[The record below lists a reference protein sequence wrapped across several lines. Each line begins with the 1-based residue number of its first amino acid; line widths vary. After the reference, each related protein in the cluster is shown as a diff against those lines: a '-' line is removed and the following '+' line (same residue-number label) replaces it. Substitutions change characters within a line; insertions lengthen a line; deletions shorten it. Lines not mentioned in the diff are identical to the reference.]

1 MIPVVH
7 TPMPDVT
14 VRAAGFAD
22 LPAIRQLYR
31 DFVLAAPRGYPVM
44 DGDELDALVR
54 ALAAQFLAPTPIFC
68 LLGAWAGDRAVGFLG
83 AEVGER
89 AVGRPH
95 RVVNVHWIY
104 IVPEGRGQGIAR
116 RLIAAAHGWLVAN
129 HPDITHVEW
138 FSAAGDPQ
146 WTRRGYTPF
155 LTRYQSPVAA
165 FVQPQS
171 DVGADAGVGP
181 LVPEPL
187 PDLVSTP
194 HNGSPGNGARP
205 KRARTRTHRRTEAPR
220 RSDAE

>member
-1 MIPVVH
+1 MVH

-14 VRAAGFAD
+14 VRPAGFAD

-31 DFVLAAPRGYPVM
+31 DFVLSAPRGYPVM

-116 RLIAAAHGWLVAN
+116 RLIAAAHGWLVEN
-129 HPDITHVEW
+129 HPDISHVEW
-138 FSAAGDPQ
+138 FAAAGDPQ
-146 WTRRGYTPF
+146 WTRRGYDAY
-155 LTRYQSPVAA
+155 LTRYQAPVLAFLQPQEPIGHLTPAVPTTEPVPPVA
-165 FVQPQS
+165 V
-171 DVGADAGVGP
+171 
-181 LVPEPL
+181 
-187 PDLVSTP
+187 
-194 HNGSPGNGARP
+194 NGSPGNGRKP
-205 KRARTRTHRRTEAPR
+205 KHGRTRAHRRTEVPR
-220 RSDAE
+220 HG

>member
-1 MIPVVH
+1 VIPVVH

-31 DFVLAAPRGYPVM
+31 DFVLSAPRGYPVM

-138 FSAAGDPQ
+138 FAAAGDPQ

-155 LTRYQSPVAA
+155 LTRYQSTLAA
-165 FVQPQS
+165 AMQPAAKPS
-171 DVGADAGVGP
+171 EEKP
-181 LVPEPL
+181 LETEGTPL
-187 PDLVSTP
+187 ATV
-194 HNGSPGNGARP
+194 NGSPGNGRRP
-205 KRARTRTHRRTEAPR
+205 KHGRSRTHRRTEVPR
-220 RSDAE
+220 HG

>member
-1 MIPVVH
+1 
-7 TPMPDVT
+7 
-14 VRAAGFAD
+14 
-22 LPAIRQLYR
+22 
-31 DFVLAAPRGYPVM
+31 M

-68 LLGAWAGDRAVGFLG
+68 LLGAWAADRPVGFLG

-146 WTRRGYTPF
+146 WTRRGYDAY
-155 LTRYQSPVAA
+155 LTRYQASVLA
-165 FVQPQS
+165 FLQPAVPS
-171 DVGADAGVGP
+171 
-181 LVPEPL
+181 PEPEPVSL
-187 PDLVSTP
+187 VDEVSTP
-194 HNGSPGNGARP
+194 HNGSPGNGIRP
-205 KRARTRTHRRTEAPR
+205 KRARTRTHRRTEVPR
-220 RSDAE
+220 HG